1 MPGSAPVRRAR
12 DGACSANWAAAP
24 QCQSAA
30 DVAGQTGWR
39 ESEPFSQG
47 NRHDCAGIG
56 GRIHLELEGGIGF
69 HLGKKG
75 GELGFGHGFFSYLET
90 LGAIGATRRLQG
102 LMA

>member
-1 MPGSAPVRRAR
+1 MGTAAL
-12 DGACSANWAAAP
+12 NMAAALE
-24 QCQSAA
+24 CQSAP

-56 GRIHLELEGGIGF
+56 GGIHLELEGGIGF
-69 HLGKKG
+69 HFGKKG

-90 LGAIGATRRLQG
+90 LGAVGATGRRQR